1 MKTPLRRSG
10 SLLTMA
16 HRHQRHQPNVSS
28 RTIPGQSM
36 ANTELS
42 LMPRMRVYASPGRHC
57 FWFLA
62 CVIGNLPDLL
72 AKATIGRPAKR
83 MTN

>member
-1 MKTPLRRSG
+1 
-10 SLLTMA
+10 
-16 HRHQRHQPNVSS
+16 
-28 RTIPGQSM
+28 M